1 MQTVRSAVKNQKV
14 FTGQADNPAVELLFG
29 GLQNVLNSTDWLQ
42 AQLQVADTSLQLS
55 VAAPFQTDWI
65 PESRQWFFGPAASG
79 TVPAVPQ
86 VTELL
91 GSVGMY
97 RDVSEM
103 WQRAG
108 DLFNADINDRM
119 AEAESNLGTVF
130 GGRDFGDEV
139 LGAFGPEMLLLAA
152 RQRFS
157 AEQPVP
163 AIQLPAFAL
172 VLTMKDAATM
182 RPELRRAFQ
191 SAIGFFN
198 ITGIQEGR
206 SQLEMDMQ
214 KTADQELVIAR
225 YLPPR
230 RPNTGEAPPVPLIYN
245 FSPTVAFQG
254 DVFVLSS
261 TERLATEI
269 LQVPRQPAASANMR
283 MELQAA
289 VAGQLIADNQQA
301 MITQNMLTKGQ
312 TREEAETEVGVLQ
325 QLISLVHGLTLQLRP
340 ETAANRLQ
348 LELDLQLTPATSAA
362 GQSIREESDRGN

>member
-1 MQTVRSAVKNQKV
+1 MTGVQTCA
-14 FTGQADNPAVELLFG
+14 
-29 GLQNVLNSTDWLQ
+29 
-42 AQLQVADTSLQLS
+42 
-55 VAAPFQTDWI
+55 
-65 PESRQWFFGPAASG
+65 
-79 TVPAVPQ
+79 
-86 VTELL
+86 
-91 GSVGMY
+91 
-97 RDVSEM
+97 
-103 WQRAG
+103 
-108 DLFNADINDRM
+108 
-119 AEAESNLGTVF
+119 
-130 GGRDFGDEV
+130 
-139 LGAFGPEMLLLAA
+139 
-152 RQRFS
+152 
-157 AEQPVP
+157 
-163 AIQLPAFAL
+163 LPIS
-172 VLTMKDAATM
+172 M

-230 RPNTGEAPPVPLIYN
+230 RPTTGEAPPVPLIYN

-261 TERLATEI
+261 TEQLATEI

-289 VAGQLIADNQQA
+289 VASQLIADNQQA

-325 QLISLVHGLTLQLRP
+325 QLISLVQGLTLQLRP
-340 ETAANRLQ
+340 DTAANRLQ
-348 LELDLQLTPATSAA
+348 LELDLQLTPAIAEA
-362 GQSIREESDRGN
+362 GQSVREESDRGN